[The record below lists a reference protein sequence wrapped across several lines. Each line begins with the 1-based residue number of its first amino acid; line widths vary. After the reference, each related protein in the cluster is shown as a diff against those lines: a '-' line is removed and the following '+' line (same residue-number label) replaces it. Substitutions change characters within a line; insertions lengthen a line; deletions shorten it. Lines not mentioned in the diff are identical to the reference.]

1 MRSMLI
7 VILLFAVGV
16 ASAQTPANDFLD
28 SLGLARLKNFSAA
41 RVSSDNRY
49 VFSNDDSKHIMPGQ
63 TLVMADLAG
72 PGVVSHIW
80 LTVADNEYGWPR
92 LLRLRAFYDG
102 KKTPSVDSPLGD
114 FFGVG
119 HGMERDLNSIMV
131 EDSSLGRARNSY
143 WPMPFQKS
151 CKITVTNEGNRPVR
165 SFYYHVDWQRWAALP
180 KDLGYFHAYYRQERP
195 AAPGRNYEFLSI
207 RGTGHYMG
215 TVLSVIQTAVG
226 WFGEGDDLFCVDG
239 AKHPQ
244 IYGTGTEDYF
254 NEGWGLRDFSG
265 PWSGSPV
272 AGGELTGARL
282 GAYRWHV
289 PDPIPFTK
297 SLWAGLEHYGWT
309 YNPDGTV
316 RSGFEERPDYYS
328 SVAFWY
334 QKGVNE
340 DLPEP
345 PYGDERLPLGNAE
358 QLTVEDS
365 IQEVNTVGGKA
376 SVQREV
382 DWAKDL
388 LFFQALGERARIN
401 VPINIAEAGRYELVA
416 EIAEGPDY
424 GDYVALLDGEPTN
437 LDKRQPATSEV
448 PAPGPEVFHN
458 YLPEVYVAQD
468 RPLGWFSLSK
478 GRHTL
483 SFVCVGKDDRS
494 AGYNL
499 GVNDVVLERIPASA
513 GEREPE
519 TKPQLVPDLPPAAP
533 AVPGGAPVFRG
544 LPLSAYREKLKH
556 ATEATRPAAV
566 RAIGAFAEDAGPAVG
581 EVAAA
586 LNDPNSQVRSAAAWA
601 LSQIGPKAAAAV
613 PALAKA
619 LSDSDP
625 HVRDLAALALKAMG
639 PTAAPALPELI
650 AALSDPV
657 AYVRAPVADALG
669 AIGPAAGMA
678 VHPLAERLLAKDE
691 QGLVLNSVASALGNI
706 GLEAKDALPALQQA
720 LEMHRI
726 DSAAQEAILKIK
738 GEPVPAWW

>member
-1 MRSMLI
+1 
-7 VILLFAVGV
+7 
-16 ASAQTPANDFLD
+16 
-28 SLGLARLKNFSAA
+28 
-41 RVSSDNRY
+41 
-49 VFSNDDSKHIMPGQ
+49 
-63 TLVMADLAG
+63 
-72 PGVVSHIW
+72 VVTHIW

-92 LLRLRAFYDG
+92 LLRLRAYYDG

-165 SFYYHVDWQRWAALP
+165 SFYYHVDWEKWSSLP

-195 AAPGRNYEFLSI
+195 AVPGRNYEFLSI
-207 RGTGHYMG
+207 RGTGHYIG
-215 TVLSVIQTAVG
+215 TVLNVIQTAVG
-226 WFGEGDDLFCVDG
+226 WFGEGDDLFYVDG

-254 NEGWGLRDFSG
+254 NEGWGLRDFTG
-265 PWSGSPV
+265 PWSGSPI
-272 AGGELTGARL
+272 AGGELPGSRL

-297 SLWAGLEHYGWT
+297 SLWAGIEHYGWT
-309 YNPDGTV
+309 YDPDGTV

-345 PYGDERLPLGNAE
+345 AFGEERLPLGNAT
-358 QLTVEDS
+358 QLTVENS
-365 IQEVNTVGGKA
+365 IADVTTEDGKA
-376 SVQREV
+376 FVQREV

-388 LFFQALGERARIN
+388 LFFQAQGEDARIN
-401 VPINIAEAGRYELVA
+401 LPIDIAEAGRYELVA
-416 EIAEGPDY
+416 LMAEGPDY
-424 GDYVALLDGEPTN
+424 GDYVALLDGQPTN
-437 LDKRQPATSEV
+437 LDLRKPATSEV

-468 RPLGWFSLSK
+468 RPLGWFSLTK

-483 SFVCVGKDDRS
+483 SFVCMGKDNRS

-499 GVNDVVLERIPASA
+499 GINDVVLERIPAAA
-513 GEREPE
+513 GEPEHE
-519 TKPQLVPDLPPAAP
+519 TKSQWIPELPPAAP
-533 AVPGGAPVFRG
+533 PAPAGTPVYRG

-556 ATEATRPAAV
+556 ATGPDRPAAV
-566 RAIGAFAEDAGPAVG
+566 RAIGAFGEDAGPAV
-581 EVAAA
+581 ADIATA
-586 LNDPNSQVRSAAAWA
+586 LADPDVQVRLAANWA
-601 LSQIGPKAAAAV
+601 LSQIGPKAAAAL
-613 PALAKA
+613 PALGKA
-619 LSDSDP
+619 LSDSNP
-625 HVRDLAALALKAMG
+625 RVRGLAALALKAMG
-639 PTAAPALPELI
+639 PSAAPDVPELI
-650 AALSDPV
+650 VALSDPV
-657 AYVRAPVADALG
+657 VYVRAPVADALG
-669 AIGPAAGMA
+669 AIGSAARMA

-691 QGLVLNSVASALGNI
+691 QAGLVLSSIATALGDI

-720 LEMHRI
+720 LKMHRGGA
-726 DSAAQEAILKIK
+726 AAQEAILRIEGK
-738 GEPVPAWW
+738 PVPTWW

>member
-1 MRSMLI
+1 MRSMLL
-7 VILLFAVGV
+7 VILLFTGV
-16 ASAQTPANDFLD
+16 ASGQTPANDFLD
-28 SLGLARLKNFSAA
+28 TLGLARLKNFSAG

-72 PGVVSHIW
+72 PGAVTHIW

-92 LLRLRAFYDG
+92 LLRLRAYYDG

-151 CKITVTNEGNRPVR
+151 CQITVTNEGNRPVR
-165 SFYYHVDWQRWAALP
+165 SFYYHVDFQKWPAWP
-180 KDLGYFHAYYRQERP
+180 KDLAYFHAYYRQERP
-195 AAPGRNYEFLSI
+195 ATPGRNYEFLNI

-215 TVLSVIQTAVG
+215 TVLNVIQTAVG
-226 WFGEGDDLFCVDG
+226 WFGEGDDLFYVDG

-244 IYGTGTEDYF
+244 ILGTGTEDYF
-254 NEGWGLRDFSG
+254 SEGWGLRDFTG
-265 PWSGSPV
+265 PWSGSPI
-272 AGGELTGARL
+272 AGGELTGARV

-297 SLWAGLEHYGWT
+297 SLWAGIEHYGWT

-345 PYGDERLPLGNAE
+345 PYGEERLPLGNAQ

-365 IQEVNTVGGKA
+365 IREVTAEEGKA

-388 LFFQALGERARIN
+388 LLFQAQCKGARIN
-401 VPINIAEAGRYELVA
+401 IPIEIAEAGRYELVA

-437 LDKRQPATSEV
+437 LDMRQPATSEV

-458 YLPEVYVAQD
+458 YLPEVYVALD

-483 SFVCVGKDDRS
+483 SFLCVGKNDRS
-494 AGYNL
+494 AGFNL
-499 GVNDVVLERIPASA
+499 GINDVVLERIPASA
-513 GEREPE
+513 GEPE
-519 TKPQLVPDLPPAAP
+519 GTTKPQWVPELPLAAAAAP
-533 AVPGGAPVFRG
+533 AEAPVFRG
-544 LPLSAYREKLKH
+544 LPLSAYRKKLKH
-556 ATEATRPAAV
+556 ATDAARPAAV
-566 RAIGAFAEDAGPAVG
+566 RAIGAFGGDAAPAVG
-581 EVAAA
+581 ELAAA
-586 LNDPNSQVRSAAAWA
+586 LSDPSSQVRSAAAWA
-601 LSQIGPKAAAAV
+601 LSQMGRKGDAAV

-639 PTAAPALPELI
+639 PSAAPAVPELI

-669 AIGPAAGMA
+669 AIGPAERAA
-678 VHPLAERLLAKDE
+678 VHPLADRLLAKDE
-691 QGLVLNSVASALGNI
+691 QGLVLSSVASALGDI
-706 GLEAKDALPALQQA
+706 GPAAKDALPALQQA
-720 LEMHRI
+720 VETHRLGA
-726 DSAAQEAILKIK
+726 AAQEAILKIEGK
-738 GEPVPAWW
+738 PVPTWW

>member
-1 MRSMLI
+1 MRSTL
-7 VILLFAVGV
+7 VFVLLLAAG
-16 ASAQTPANDFLD
+16 AISAQTPGNDFLD
-28 SLGLARLKNFSAA
+28 SLGLARFKNFSAA

-63 TLVMADLAG
+63 TLVMADLVG
-72 PGVVSHIW
+72 PGAITHIW
-80 LTVADNEYGWPR
+80 LTVADNEFGWPR
-92 LLRLRAFYDG
+92 LLRLRAYYDG
-102 KKTPSVDSPLGD
+102 RKTPSVDSPLGD

-165 SFYYHVDWQRWAALP
+165 SFYYHVDWQRWPALP

-195 AAPGRNYEFLSI
+195 ATPGRKYEFLNI

-215 TVLSVIQTAVG
+215 TVLGVIETEVG
-226 WFGEGDDLFCVDG
+226 WFGEGDDLFYVDG

-254 NEGWGLRDFSG
+254 NEGWGLRDFTG
-265 PWSGSPV
+265 PWSGSPIW
-272 AGGELTGARL
+272 GGELPGQRL

-297 SLWAGLEHYGWT
+297 SLWAGIEHCGWT

-345 PYGDERLPLGNAE
+345 PYGRERLPLGNAT
-358 QLTVEDS
+358 QLAVEDS
-365 IQEVNTVGGKA
+365 IQEVTAENGKA

-388 LFFQALGERARIN
+388 LFFQAQGKGSRIN
-401 VPINIAEAGRYELVA
+401 LPIDIAEAGRYELVA
-416 EIAEGPDY
+416 LLAQGPDY
-424 GDYVALLDGEPTN
+424 GDYVALLDNRPTN
-437 LDKRQPATSEV
+437 LDTRQPATSEV

-458 YLPEVYVAQD
+458 FLPEVYVAQD
-468 RPLGWFSLSK
+468 RPLGWFSLTQ

-483 SFVCVGKDDRS
+483 SLVCVGKDNRS

-499 GVNDVVLERIPASA
+499 GINDVVLEKIPVTA
-513 GEREPE
+513 GEPE
-519 TKPQLVPDLPPAAP
+519 SETNPQLTPELPPAAV
-533 AVPGGAPVFRG
+533 AVRAGVPVFRG
-544 LPLSAYREKLKH
+544 LPLSAYRERLQH
-556 ATEATRPAAV
+556 AGDAVRPAAL
-566 RAIGAFAEDAGPAVG
+566 RALGAFGEDAGPAVG
-581 EVAAA
+581 DVAAA
-586 LNDPNSQVRSAAAWA
+586 LTDTDVQARSAAAWA
-601 LSQIGPKAAAAV
+601 LSQIGRNGAAAV
-613 PALAKA
+613 PALARA
-619 LSDSDP
+619 LSDPDP
-625 HVRDLAALALKAMG
+625 RVRDLAALALRAMG
-639 PTAAPALPELI
+639 PAAAPAVPELI

-669 AIGPAAGMA
+669 AMGPAARMA
-678 VHPLAERLLAKDE
+678 VHPLAEKLLAKGE
-691 QGLVLNSVASALGNI
+691 QGLVLNCVATALGEI
-706 GLEAKDALPALQQA
+706 GPEAKGALPALEQA
-720 LEMHRI
+720 LAMHRLG
-726 DSAAQEAILKIK
+726 SAAQEAILKIEGK
-738 GEPVPAWW
+738 PVPSWW

>member
-1 MRSMLI
+1 MKSVLT
-7 VILLFAVGV
+7 VILLFAAGV
-16 ASAQTPANDFLD
+16 ASAQTPGNDFLD

-72 PGVVSHIW
+72 PGVVTHIW
-80 LTVADNEYGWPR
+80 LTVADNEFGWPR
-92 LLRLRAFYDG
+92 LLRLRAYYDG

-131 EDSSLGRARNSY
+131 EDTSLGRARNSY

-165 SFYYHVDWQRWAALP
+165 SYYYHVDWQRWPALP
-180 KDLGYFHAYYRQERP
+180 NDLGYFHAYYRQERP
-195 AAPGRNYEFLSI
+195 ATPGRNYEFLSI

-226 WFGEGDDLFCVDG
+226 WFGEGDDLFYADG

-254 NEGWGLRDFSG
+254 NEGWGLRDFCG
-265 PWSGSPV
+265 PWSGSPI

-345 PYGDERLPLGNAE
+345 PYGDERLPLGSAA
-358 QLTVEDS
+358 QLAVEDS
-365 IQEVNTVGGKA
+365 IQEVTSENGKA

-388 LFFQALGERARIN
+388 LFFQAQGKGARIN
-401 VPINIAEAGRYELVA
+401 VPIDIADAGRYELVA
-416 EIAEGPDY
+416 LLAQGPDY
-424 GDYVALLDGEPTN
+424 GDYVALLDDEPTN
-437 LDKRQPATSEV
+437 LDKRKPATSEV

-458 YLPEVYVAQD
+458 FLPEVYVAQD
-468 RPLGWFSLSK
+468 RPLGWFSLTK

-483 SFVCVGKDDRS
+483 SFVCVGKDNRS

-499 GVNDVVLERIPASA
+499 GINDVVLEKIPAPA
-513 GEREPE
+513 GETE
-519 TKPQLVPDLPPAAP
+519 TKPQLAPELPPVAA
-533 AVPGGAPVFRG
+533 AVRAGVPVFRG

-556 ATEATRPAAV
+556 ASDAARPAAV
-566 RAIGAFAEDAGPAVG
+566 RALGAFGEDAGPAVG
-581 EVAAA
+581 DVTAA
-586 LNDPNSQVRSAAAWA
+586 LGDPDVQVRSAAAWA
-601 LSQIGPKAAAAV
+601 LSQIGRKGDAAV

-619 LSDSDP
+619 LSDSNP

-639 PTAAPALPELI
+639 PAAAPAVPELI

-669 AIGPAAGMA
+669 AIGPAARLA

-691 QGLVLNSVASALGNI
+691 QGLVLNSIATALGDI
-706 GLEAKDALPALQQA
+706 GPEAKDALPALQQA
-720 LEMHRI
+720 LAMHRI
-726 DSAAQEAILKIK
+726 GSAAQEALLKIEGK
-738 GEPVPAWW
+738 PVPMWW